1 MAIFGPTR
9 ALTLEVVA
17 GAENS
22 SLQYVKAVSRYV
34 LPTNYRSIIIVHGLR
49 KWPQLEQSFEETV
62 KKAAASQGNEAP
74 RIRRFRFN
82 VEDVFERGEKAFIET
97 YKAFK
102 KSIKHHVT
110 PSKLLVRHGQSGGN
124 AQDSGLSESEQE
136 EFPNQLQVS
145 GRSKTSISSIRKLG
159 GRFNNWVSPP
169 KEGSHRANDAKVI
182 GTIIQLI
189 IGGVDLPRRKA
200 QLLKEKLTEYQYF
213 EVNPTPKAPQPVEAT
228 ISDSPKPEFS
238 QSVETTISYSPVPDS
253 PQPFDAARLNSAVL
267 EERFLPPRSLSP
279 RVNTLIETND
289 DPKELQGLTEVW
301 DKRSE
306 WAKFYLE
313 NCSFHNATALYES
326 CIVMAKDMP
335 NQGSAI
341 ELRCRMQLA
350 VIKTMRGQYQNAMS
364 DLRKLEEECKM
375 RLGDSDPTTSAG
387 VTYHHAVVLVRV
399 GEFKEAIVKL
409 ETLSSILQKVDD
421 MSLHANRVRL
431 LGLANAYL
439 GQFRLASGYMGK
451 AKQMVEEESRRSSAS
466 KATTSEPI
474 SGTGS
479 DKDPGVKTPL
489 TGLEATVRLSEA
501 QVLLM
506 QGRSQEGLSLVE
518 ALLGD
523 MEKSFGTSHVLTLE
537 ARFIWCRLLTETGRL
552 GKAKAMCLGT
562 IDLMTKYLDRDHP
575 FILKATSALVGLHKL
590 DACPSEATTTSENLA
605 YRARE
610 LLGPDN
616 RQTLRYEFQMAS
628 VKLWMGDYVN
638 ALKRLEEAME
648 KSRKKWGSEHP
659 WTLSCTVEYSIALSI
674 CGQSEKSKEALENVL
689 RLQSH
694 LFKLG
699 IEDCKGDTFVNRLIE
714 YLTSVS
720 QQNKDFT
727 KVHPSLL
734 DALGA
739 WAKNELTRCDTERD
753 QVIRAQTAIL
763 QIRKI
768 SPSFQPG
775 QFATLKAGL
784 DLANTLRVDP
794 DPERSKTA
802 ESHYSEV
809 VDSGAAL
816 HGHPIIL
823 LAEQGHY
830 LSKMIRK
837 PDDMS
842 DADTERFLNIPRLM
856 SLRLGSGHPDT
867 LQALLTTLAP
877 AYCLNPARAAEMST
891 ELQQQLYDPKVRL
904 QRPIECIQ
912 IEEKLGII
920 HYRLENRREA
930 AEVFAALAKALR
942 NGERAMLKDFD
953 QGREI
958 EKRLDQEISK
968 IVGEVLE
975 AQWQRAEDSK
985 ENGHYA
991 EAVELLR
998 LFHGLFKAVHGEYEA
1013 VTDTVS
1019 LNLAVALWRA
1029 GQQGN
1034 ANTAG
1039 AGSTRHSPR
1048 RQQEE
1053 AVSILQGI
1061 VTRTRDEDLKSRLA
1075 EGLRAWEE
1083 ELATAS
1089 TVGMASRS
1097 SLNFAESMDSTV
1109 SRSSCTGP
1117 KEKEKSDGS

>member
-1 MAIFGPTR
+1 MH
-9 ALTLEVVA
+9 
-17 GAENS
+17 
-22 SLQYVKAVSRYV
+22 Q
-34 LPTNYRSIIIVHGLR
+34 
-49 KWPQLEQSFEETV
+49 
-62 KKAAASQGNEAP
+62 
-74 RIRRFRFN
+74 
-82 VEDVFERGEKAFIET
+82 
-97 YKAFK
+97 
-102 KSIKHHVT
+102 
-110 PSKLLVRHGQSGGN
+110 
-124 AQDSGLSESEQE
+124 
-136 EFPNQLQVS
+136 
-145 GRSKTSISSIRKLG
+145 
-159 GRFNNWVSPP
+159 
-169 KEGSHRANDAKVI
+169 ANDAEII
-182 GTIIQLI
+182 GTIIRLV
-189 IGGVDLPRRKA
+189 GTGDLRRRESHT
-200 QLLKEKLTEYQYF
+200 LKEKLAKYQYF
-213 EVNPTPKAPQPVEAT
+213 EVNSAPQVQQPPGKIEAN
-228 ISDSPKPEFS
+228 SPKHESP
-238 QSVETTISYSPVPDS
+238 QLVETTISYSPELEPSHPCDKT
-253 PQPFDAARLNSAVL
+253 RLNSATL
-267 EERFLPPRSLSP
+267 EEQLLPPRSLSP
-279 RVNTLIETND
+279 RVNTLIDSID
-289 DPKELQGLTEVW
+289 DPKEPQGLQEIW

-306 WAKFYLE
+306 WAQRYLE

-326 CIVMAKDMP
+326 CIVMVKSMP

-341 ELRCRMQLA
+341 ELRCRVQLA
-350 VIKTMRGQYQNAMS
+350 VIKTMRGQYQNAIS
-364 DLRKLEEECKM
+364 DLRQLDDECER
-375 RLGDSDPTTSAG
+375 RLGSSDPTTFAS
-387 VTYHHAVVLVRV
+387 VKYHYAVVLVRV
-399 GEFKEAIVKL
+399 GEFKEAIEKL
-409 ETLSSILQKVDD
+409 ETLSSILQTTDD
-421 MSLHANRVRL
+421 RYLQANRIRL

-439 GQFRLASGYMGK
+439 GQFSLASGYIEE
-451 AKQMVEEESRRSSAS
+451 AKRMVEEESRISSAS
-466 KATTSEPI
+466 KATI
-474 SGTGS
+474 SGSPLSGAGS

-489 TGLEATVRLSEA
+489 LGLEATVRLSEA

-506 QGRSQEGLSLVE
+506 QGRAQKGLSLVE

-552 GKAKAMCLGT
+552 GKAKAICLGT

-638 ALKRLEEAME
+638 ALKRLEEART
-648 KSRKKWGSEHP
+648 KSREKWGDKHP
-659 WTLSCTVEYSIALSI
+659 WTLSCTIEYSIALSI
-674 CGQSEKSKEALENVL
+674 CGQSEKSKEALEGVL
-689 RLQSH
+689 RIQAD
-694 LFKLG
+694 LFELG
-699 IEDCKGDTFVNRLIE
+699 IDECKGDTLVSRLIE
-714 YLTSVS
+714 YLTLVS
-720 QQNKDFT
+720 QQNKDST

-739 WAKNELTRCDTERD
+739 WAKNELTRSSAERD
-753 QVIRAQTAIL
+753 KVIRAQTVIL
-763 QIRKI
+763 QIRKT

-775 QFATLKAGL
+775 QFAALKAGL

-794 DPERSKTA
+794 DSEQSKKA
-802 ESHYSEV
+802 ESHYSDV
-809 VDSGAAL
+809 VESGAVL
-816 HGHPIIL
+816 HGHPIIR
-823 LAEQGHY
+823 LAEQGQY
-830 LSKMIRK
+830 LSKMIRN

-842 DADTERFLNIPRLM
+842 DVDTERFLSIPRLM

-867 LQALLTTLAP
+867 LQAFLTALAP
-877 AYCLNPARAAEMST
+877 AYCLNAPRAAEMSA
-891 ELQQQLYDPKVRL
+891 ELRQSLYDPKVRL

-930 AEVFAALAKALR
+930 AEVFAALAKSLR
-942 NGERAMLKDFD
+942 DGERKMLKDFD

-998 LFHGLFKAVHGEYEA
+998 LFHRLFKAVHGEYEA
-1013 VTDTVS
+1013 VTETVS

-1029 GQQGN
+1029 GQQGS
-1034 ANTAG
+1034 ANTTG
-1039 AGSTRHSPR
+1039 TGSTRHNPR

-1053 AVSILQGI
+1053 AVGILQGI
-1061 VTRTRDEDLKSRLA
+1061 VSRTSNEDLKSRLT

-1083 ELATAS
+1083 ELATTS
-1089 TVGMASRS
+1089 TVGIMASSS

-1109 SRSSCTGP
+1109 SRESCTGP
-1117 KEKEKSDGS
+1117 KDN